1 MNNKLDQEEKET
13 IQLRSALAI
22 TILGE
27 LQDKVSAMRNLVQLP
42 DYCELQEY
50 DDTAKVGYKIE
61 DAEVAMANISQ
72 EISDAINA
80 FDNII
85 ELLNKKQK

>member
-1 MNNKLDQEEKET
+1 MNNKLDQEEEQKIKVT
-13 IQLRSALAI
+13 SAIAI
-22 TILGE
+22 TLLGE
-27 LQDKVSAMRNLVQLP
+27 LQDNVGAMRNLINLP

-61 DAEVAMANISQ
+61 DAEVAIANISQ

-80 FDNII
+80 FDKII